1 MIITFP
7 HFVLAAENRRKEKDG
22 GVEPVDVEEERTT
35 VAQAGGLLQFLNG
48 SQFITKQRR
57 MRGGWGVRTGE
68 HR

>member
-35 VAQAGGLLQFLNG
+35 VAQAGGLLQFLMAAN
-48 SQFITKQRR
+48 S
-57 MRGGWGVRTGE
+57 
-68 HR
+68 